1 MVGTGNLPL
10 NRHPGLIFYIQS
22 PVVGPR
28 HLLDAIELF
37 IDDFHLILLEL
48 TEQAWQES
56 KQGLLSQLREKDAN
70 LRTRSQ
76 RLWVSIGSRDFSF
89 NQRERVAVEL
99 EQMTR
104 ADLIRFIRS
113 LRSDRADRLILCSY
127 GEAHRQGERIKEV
140 KTRHVGA
147 GWFIQGTR
155 NMKQLAAF
163 GPQ

>member
-1 MVGTGNLPL
+1 M
-10 NRHPGLIFYIQS
+10 
-22 PVVGPR
+22 GPR

-104 ADLIRFIRS
+104 TDLIRFIRS

-127 GEAHRQGERIKEV
+127 GEAHRQGERIEEGFV
-140 KTRHVGA
+140 IRDLNA
-147 GWFIQGTR
+147 FR
-155 NMKQLAAF
+155 LASRMF
-163 GPQ
+163 TNQ